1 MQILPRTKLTCKV
14 GALSRHR
21 HMTGDVAGG
30 PDPWVQVAGHLTL
43 DLVLTGVYIRT
54 IASPRDSSCSS
65 PPYTVQNTYFYCK
78 LSRPPTSRVYA
89 SCYRRPHLHIYNSSS
104 TFASYQLHPSRL
116 HHRPR
121 SLCTDRSYDFNTTFH
136 LSLRRI
142 RWSNSCI
149 ISECSHF

>member
-1 MQILPRTKLTCKV
+1 
-14 GALSRHR
+14 
-21 HMTGDVAGG
+21 MTGNVAGE

-43 DLVLTGVYIRT
+43 DLLLTGVYIRT
-54 IASPRDSSCSS
+54 IASPRDSSFSS
-65 PPYTVQNTYFYCK
+65 PPYTVHNTYFYCK

-89 SCYRRPHLHIYNSSS
+89 SCYRRPHLHNYISSS

-121 SLCTDRSYDFNTTFH
+121 SLCTGRPHDFNTALN

-142 RWSNSCI
+142 RWSVS
-149 ISECSHF
+149 SAVSGRLSVD